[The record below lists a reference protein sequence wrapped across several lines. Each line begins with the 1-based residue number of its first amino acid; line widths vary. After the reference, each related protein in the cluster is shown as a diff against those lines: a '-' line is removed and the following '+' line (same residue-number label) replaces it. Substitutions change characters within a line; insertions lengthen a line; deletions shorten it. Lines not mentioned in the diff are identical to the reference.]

1 VRRARCLV
9 LALLKTNLPT
19 PVVNQ
24 AGGPPVNQRESPP
37 VRVRLRRINANRVKA
52 YPPDGESKAWWRRLK
67 KALGTKSSDFV
78 NTSLFQLQ
86 AAAQLPGSGISEV
99 TFVLRP
105 GFETS
110 GWAYSGGQL

>member
-1 VRRARCLV
+1 MVAVSRAVVCQEGTYPMTD
-9 LALLKTNLPT
+9 KTNLPT

-67 KALGTKSSDFV
+67 KPLVLNPA
-78 NTSLFQLQ
+78 TS
-86 AAAQLPGSGISEV
+86 
-99 TFVLRP
+99 
-105 GFETS
+105 
-110 GWAYSGGQL
+110 